1 MNAYRDSKESGV
13 KAKFSGIELKI
24 SLFRALMLGVL
35 CVFLL
40 IWAFFIGILVG
51 RGENP
56 EDMVPEIAALMPSQN
71 ETTPEP
77 AIEPEKPAASM
88 DKILQPENLSFMGN
102 LKTKPTN
109 EDLTN
114 APLATNIPPKKVKPA
129 EPAVETK
136 QLAQAQASASHGQ
149 VKPIAKVEPGEGVFD
164 YVYQVAASTDKKG
177 AETLKS
183 KLMARGIDAFVLEA
197 QKDSGKIYRINVRFR
212 GTPEDTRP
220 FSKKLEEAGIDRKIL
235 ITKKP
240 AAN

>member
-1 MNAYRDSKESGV
+1 MNAYRDSKENGV
-13 KAKFSGIELKI
+13 KRKFSSVELKI

-56 EDMVPEIAALMPSQN
+56 ESMVPEIAALMPSQN

-77 AIEPEKPAASM
+77 VTKPEKAAASM
-88 DKILQPENLSFMGN
+88 DKILQPENLDFMGN

-109 EDLTN
+109 DDLTN

-129 EPAVETK
+129 NPAVETK
-136 QLAQAQASASHGQ
+136 PVVQPQASGSHGQ
-149 VKPIAKVEPGEGVFD
+149 VKPVVKVKPEEGVFD

-177 AETLKS
+177 AEGLKS
-183 KLMARGIDAFVLEA
+183 KLAARGIDAFVLEA

-212 GTPEDTRP
+212 GTPEDTRQ
-220 FSKKLEEAGIDRKIL
+220 FSKKLEEAGMDRKIL
-235 ITKKP
+235 VTKKP